1 MSFDQFKILSLGLL
15 LLALIGCDKQ
25 SASSTATANNPSQPE
40 VTPQS
45 IDIALASA
53 DEYLNRQ
60 DYPSAELI
68 LRKLIEKAPSEGRAY
83 ELYGKSLLTRALLP
97 EAQTDPD
104 EKSKL
109 LNQSYEQYDKAA
121 ELTQALSNDSQW
133 AADLHQSAGEIAS
146 MAKRPDD
153 ALKHFL
159 LAGKLSAANP
169 KHALYAAQ
177 FLMDKGLLDEAER
190 ELQRVLVI
198 DPDQPYALASLAA
211 VAVQREDYA
220 MAISRIEA
228 ARKIAPRDLG
238 LRIQEAKIR
247 RLAGQPLR
255 GIQLLILLD
264 DQVRVQTAVT
274 EEIAECYFA
283 LDEPLKAVEAWEYRY
298 DITETFLAAIQVAE
312 ACIRAGRYEDALRW
326 IDQASLLEPDSPVL
340 DSLRDQLQSMNSE
353 R

>member
-15 LLALIGCDKQ
+15 LLVLIGCDQQ
-25 SASSTATANNPSQPE
+25 SASSTTNQQSQPK

-60 DYPSAELI
+60 DYLSAELI
-68 LRKLIEKAPSEGRAY
+68 LRKLIEKAPNEGRAY
-83 ELYGKSLLTRALLP
+83 ELYGKCLLTRALLP
-97 EAQTDPD
+97 ETQADP
-104 EKSKL
+104 EKKADL
-109 LNQSYEQYDKAA
+109 LNQTYEQYNKAT
-121 ELTQALSNDSQW
+121 ELIGTDEEDAVWVS
-133 AADLHQSAGEIAS
+133 ALHQTTGEIAWQ
-146 MAKRPDD
+146 AKRPDD
-153 ALKHFL
+153 ALRHYLK
-159 LAGKLSAANP
+159 AGELSPINP
-169 KHALYAAQ
+169 KPPLYASQ
-177 FLMDKGLLDEAER
+177 IYIQRGLLVEAEK
-190 ELQRVLVI
+190 ELQRVLEI

-220 MAISRIEA
+220 MAISKIEA

-255 GIQLLILLD
+255 GIQLLILLE

-274 EEIAECYFA
+274 AEIAECYFA
-283 LDEPLKAVEAWEYRY
+283 LDEPLKAIEAWEYRY

-340 DSLRDQLQSMNSE
+340 DSLRDQFESMNSDK
-353 R
+353 